1 MRETFNSILTKIIIV
16 MIIVF
21 LMFGESVVLKIYN
34 SGTGLFG
41 FMQSEVTETVS
52 PEAPRLEEPEPKE
65 APTEAATAVSSPL
78 NAFLNGKNNNIIA
91 DIVEEYGSG
100 VVNIETKVVTRSSD
114 NPLFND
120 PFFRQFFGGGEREYV
135 QSGLGTGF
143 IISEDGYIVTNQH
156 VIENATEINVIMAG
170 QEEPYTAEVIG
181 EDHDLDLAVI
191 KIEAKGRLKPLKLG
205 NSSDIRVGEWV
216 TAIGNPYG
224 LDHTV
229 TVGVI
234 SAVGRPITIGDR
246 TYKDLI
252 QTDAAINPG
261 NSGGPL
267 INLNGEVV
275 GINTAVSAQAQG
287 IGFAISINTAKDVLD
302 ELITRGKVV
311 RPYMGISMQNLSEE
325 AAGMLGI
332 EPKGVLIASVV
343 DNTPAAAAGLQ
354 QYDVIVRMNDADI
367 ADINDLQDFLA
378 TCHAGDTVQ
387 LHVMRDRQETDQS
400 IVLGE
405 KP

>member
-1 MRETFNSILTKIIIV
+1 MRETFNNILTKIIIL
-16 MIIVF
+16 MIVAF
-21 LMFGESVVLKIYN
+21 LMFGEYVVLKIYN

-41 FMQSEVTETVS
+41 FKQSAVTETV
-52 PEAPRLEEPEPKE
+52 PEEPSTESAESKE
-65 APTEAATAVSSPL
+65 APSEMATAVSSPITS
-78 NAFLNGKNNNIIA
+78 FLNGKNNNIIA
-91 DIVEEYGSG
+91 DVVEEYGGG
-100 VVNIETKVVTRSSD
+100 VVNIETKVVTRPSD

-120 PFFRQFFGGGEREYV
+120 PFFRQFFGGGGEREYV

-143 IISEDGYIVTNQH
+143 VISEDGYIVTNQH
-156 VIENATEINVIMAG
+156 VIENATEISVIMAG
-170 QEEPYTAEVIG
+170 SEEPYPAEVIG

-191 KIEAKGRLKPLKLG
+191 KIEAKERLKPLKLG

-267 INLNGEVV
+267 INLDGEVV

-287 IGFAISINTAKDVLD
+287 IGFAISINTAKDVLN
-302 ELITRGKVV
+302 ELITKGKVV
-311 RPYMGISMQNLSEE
+311 RPYMGISMQNLTEE
-325 AAGMLGI
+325 AAGLLGI
-332 EPKGVLIASVV
+332 EPKGVLIATVV
-343 DNTPAAAAGLQ
+343 DGTPAAAAGLR
-354 QYDVIVRMNDADI
+354 QYDVIVQMDDQEITDI
-367 ADINDLQDFLA
+367 SDLQDYLA
-378 TCHAGDTVQ
+378 TRHAGDTVM
-387 LHVMRDRQETDQS
+387 LHVIRERQETELS
-400 IVLGE
+400 IILGE